1 MVLRSLGWFNI
12 LLLRMGAQFFAARA
26 YYISS
31 ANIPANL
38 DRAEAALKELS
49 TSIEESGDEVS

>member
-1 MVLRSLGWFNI
+1 
-12 LLLRMGAQFFAARA
+12 MGAQFFAARA